1 VLEKPSEMGSSVRG
15 GSFQIIL
22 IPKLNVLRWR
32 HSAAVQ
38 SLEPMTLKESERH
51 HIYKTLEEAWI
62 TAGPRGTAVHS
73 GMKSSRVYL
82 RMRKPEISRTL
93 NCQRRDFARVQLRKR
108 CSIVEELSARHA
120 FANEICRI
128 HEG

>member
-22 IPKLNVLRWR
+22 MPKLNVLRRR

-51 HIYKTLEEAWI
+51 HIDKTLEEAWI
-62 TAGPRGTAVHS
+62 TAGPRGTAVHL
-73 GMKSSRVYL
+73 GMKSSKVYL
-82 RMRKPEISRTL
+82 RMRKLEISRTL
-93 NCQRRDFARVQLRKR
+93 NCQRRDFARAQLRKR

-120 FANEICRI
+120 FADALWNP
-128 HEG
+128 